1 MKWDW
6 KMMMN
11 QTWIPTQAPWIF
23 GQLSYLAPAI
33 EWLVWLSHSSHL
45 NYWYSNLSDRLIKKK
60 VQVDKINELV
70 QNIFFLWATPIE
82 LIRQVLIPAKWVKW
96 KVINSWFADRA
107 LMILIKSHEFF
118 VYIWLGDS
126 RSAWQ
131 MMRSYTMFN
140 LTSTVQTFNGVQ
152 ILLFHC
158 F

>member
-1 MKWDW
+1 M
-6 KMMMN
+6 
-11 QTWIPTQAPWIF
+11 
-23 GQLSYLAPAI
+23 
-33 EWLVWLSHSSHL
+33 
-45 NYWYSNLSDRLIKKK
+45 
-60 VQVDKINELV
+60 DKINELV
-70 QNIFFLWATPIE
+70 QNVFFLWATPIE
-82 LIRQVLIPAKWVKW
+82 LIRQVLIPANGVKW

-118 VYIWLGDS
+118 VYISLGDS

-131 MMRSYTMFN
+131 MMRSYTMFS